1 MFKLAILTIS
11 DAGSKGERLDTSGDV
26 ISDYMS
32 EKEFELIERSI
43 LPDEV
48 PKISEK
54 LIQWSDEGNIDLI
67 LTTGGTGIGPRDVT
81 PEAVEEILEKKID
94 GFSTIFHMIS
104 FLKIKTS
111 TIQSRALAGILNQ
124 TLIFCLPG
132 SPNAVTDAWDE
143 ILAYQLDIRHKPC
156 NFIEIMD
163 RFKE

>member
-1 MFKLAILTIS
+1 
-11 DAGSKGERLDTSGDV
+11 
-26 ISDYMS
+26 
-32 EKEFELIERSI
+32 
-43 LPDEV
+43 
-48 PKISEK
+48 
-54 LIQWSDEGNIDLI
+54 
-67 LTTGGTGIGPRDVT
+67 
-81 PEAVEEILEKKID
+81 
-94 GFSTIFHMIS
+94 MIS

-111 TIQSRALAGILNQ
+111 TIQSRALAGILNE

>member
-1 MFKLAILTIS
+1 MLSGIIVEIKIYH
-11 DAGSKGERLDTSGDV
+11 SKRN
-26 ISDYMS
+26 IN
-32 EKEFELIERSI
+32 LIK
-43 LPDEV
+43 DD
-48 PKISEK
+48 KK
-54 LIQWSDEGNIDLI
+54 LIRNIVLKWSKNEETNVII
-67 LTTGGTGIGPRDVT
+67 TSGGTGLTGRDVT
-81 PEAVEEILEKKID
+81 PEAVEEILEKRID

-111 TIQSRALAGILNQ
+111 TIQSRALAGILNE